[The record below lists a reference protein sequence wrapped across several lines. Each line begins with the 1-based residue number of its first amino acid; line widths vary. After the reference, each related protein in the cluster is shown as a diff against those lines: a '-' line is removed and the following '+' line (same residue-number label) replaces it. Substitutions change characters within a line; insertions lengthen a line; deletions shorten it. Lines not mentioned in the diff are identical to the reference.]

1 MTLEEKIRLIAQE
14 FSGKETTP
22 KTNEKLQRL
31 EQRRITPNSVIP
43 KRRFLFEMFDKPCFA
58 RGELVG
64 ITGRA
69 KSGKTFFTS
78 MLMALGVSEATA
90 MEDACKIEHVL
101 SDESFEAIKR
111 HTEK

>member
-14 FSGKETTP
+14 FSGKEHSP
-22 KTNEKLQRL
+22 KTDEKLQRL
-31 EQRRITPNSVIP
+31 EQRRITPNSLIP
-43 KRRFLFEMFDKPCFA
+43 KRKFLFEMFDKPCFA

-78 MLMALGVSEATA
+78 ILHGVGCMWRGAWNKT
-90 MEDACKIEHVL
+90 H
-101 SDESFEAIKR
+101 R
-111 HTEK
+111 P